1 MKAFDKVSHSS
12 LHKSDGLGINH
23 TVLNWLQE
31 FIAMYMSLQ
40 AVAVTLIAA
49 AAYGKAVAIIATV
62 SVLGGIIAC
71 GVFLLLIA
79 IVGLIG
85 AIRHHQVILFFVSF
99 MQHFVNC
106 DTI

>member
-1 MKAFDKVSHSS
+1 M
-12 LHKSDGLGINH
+12 
-23 TVLNWLQE
+23 
-31 FIAMYMSLQ
+31 
-40 AVAVTLIAA
+40 

-85 AIRHHQVILFFVSF
+85 AIKHHQVILFFVSLIQQF
-99 MQHFVNC
+99 ILLNMDDDDDLCTCPELNRCCKLLEKSIKIKLQIKA
-106 DTI
+106 DTEHK

>member
-1 MKAFDKVSHSS
+1 M
-12 LHKSDGLGINH
+12 
-23 TVLNWLQE
+23 
-31 FIAMYMSLQ
+31 
-40 AVAVTLIAA
+40 LIGV

-85 AIRHHQVILFFVSF
+85 AVRHHQVILFFVSL
-99 MQHFVNC
+99 MQWILFWLNGANSYNH
-106 DTI
+106 